1 MARIQLLKIS
11 QILTQTRKLKRT
23 FLQELTVATGYQLQR
38 VDDPK
43 GDCGINHNNCER
55 PNFSNSAHRSPESR
69 RHTFRDNIQRR
80 IPRSTHLHLL
90 GSILDKNSHHPSGY
104 PWKDPTYKGDVEY
117 THDMCPNT
125 LSILGKSLRFGFNVN
140 MLKEHT
146 KLIAAAINKV
156 NAVCRW
162 NNQVMRF
169 DPQMWVVQ
177 NRYHLQLQILRCEL
191 T

>member
-1 MARIQLLKIS
+1 
-11 QILTQTRKLKRT
+11 
-23 FLQELTVATGYQLQR
+23 
-38 VDDPK
+38 
-43 GDCGINHNNCER
+43 
-55 PNFSNSAHRSPESR
+55 
-69 RHTFRDNIQRR
+69 
-80 IPRSTHLHLL
+80 
-90 GSILDKNSHHPSGY
+90 
-104 PWKDPTYKGDVEY
+104 
-117 THDMCPNT
+117 MCPNT